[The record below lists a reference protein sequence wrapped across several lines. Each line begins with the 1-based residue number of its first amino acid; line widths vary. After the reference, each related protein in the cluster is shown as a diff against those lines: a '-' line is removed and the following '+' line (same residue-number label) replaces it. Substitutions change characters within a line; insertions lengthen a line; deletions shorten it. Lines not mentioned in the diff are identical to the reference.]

1 MDTMT
6 IIYIVVAFVV
16 GAILTS
22 IFKKGSNSASSDNAK
37 LQELEA
43 EKAYNRAMTG
53 DVGVYHRD
61 HEDRHREKGRKRYMG
76 ANGGADR

>member
-43 EKAYNRAMTG
+43 ENGSLKEKKDLFDARM
-53 DVGVYHRD
+53 
-61 HEDRHREKGRKRYMG
+61 EQLREFKTILLTI
-76 ANGGADR
+76 

>member
-43 EKAYNRAMTG
+43 ENGSLK
-53 DVGVYHRD
+53 
-61 HEDRHREKGRKRYMG
+61 EKLSSISNESRNKEFQLKEKYESL
-76 ANGGADR
+76 

>member
-22 IFKKGSNSASSDNAK
+22 IFKKGSNSASSENAK

-43 EKAYNRAMTG
+43 ENGSLKENLVRFQMRA
-53 DVGVYHRD
+53 
-61 HEDRHREKGRKRYMG
+61 EIK
-76 ANGGADR
+76 NLN